1 MRLPIRRAD
10 PTAVAATQEA
20 WAAMVTQ
27 VDAQMIAHGAA
38 TSVLEAKVSTGWRR
52 YRWRVGYPI
61 GEIMPGQME
70 TTAHEGRAFTAW
82 GAKYAR
88 SRYDATRD
96 RRRYLGPAMLASMFG
111 VGAATASLLG
121 MFVGYRAPLIVAPVC
136 IVASLAVSWL
146 GEQIVRDRTDATCV
160 HPDHPGY
167 HDG

>member
-1 MRLPIRRAD
+1 M
-10 PTAVAATQEA
+10 VA
-20 WAAMVTQ
+20 Q

-96 RRRYLGPAMLASMFG
+96 RDRYWLPAVLLSVLACGIAAGNLSHELFGYWVTFLQWVVFLG
-111 VGAATASLLG
+111 ASLTVGRLG
-121 MFVGYRAPLIVAPVC
+121 KQIIRA
-136 IVASLAVSWL
+136 
-146 GEQIVRDRTDATCV
+146 RTDVGCTNPE
-160 HPDHPGY
+160 HRHGE
-167 HDG
+167 